1 MFRRIVMSE
10 KLNVE
15 MIKRIIEEEKLKLV
29 EEGKVD
35 PEVIEDAWSG
45 GKNLVNKID
54 YIKELGI
61 KEERCRKKADA
72 YKLLRA
78 KLKKSIIKEL

>member
-1 MFRRIVMSE
+1 MSK
-10 KLNVE
+10 KLSVE
-15 MIKRIIEEEKLKLV
+15 MIKKIIEEEKSNLV
-29 EEGKVD
+29 GEGLVD
-35 PEVIEDAWSG
+35 PEVVEDAWSG

-61 KEERCRKKADA
+61 KEERFRKKAEA
-72 YKLLRA
+72 YRLLRE